1 MRHALG
7 VFGVLAAS
15 VLLAV
20 SAAMNWQ
27 FGYNLGRTP
36 FDGQI
41 YGAAS
46 AAADCMKALVPFFF
60 FAAWRNRMW
69 SQAVASALVWA
80 VVSVYSL
87 TSALGHAALNRAD
100 TTGARSAQSMNY
112 ADVRAD
118 LKRAQ
123 DQLSWIP
130 QHRPAATVQ
139 AEIQGVKGQRAW
151 DWSNGCTK
159 LDGAAERKLCDKFH
173 GLEAELGSATQADE
187 LEKRIAD
194 AQTKLSSQVNQH
206 GAASGDPQAVVLAAL
221 AQKFFPNVKV
231 EDVQTLMTVAVALLL
246 EIGSGLGMFVAF
258 SQWRPHDVRAPAA
271 PRIVPVAAPVATTIA
286 STSLTNTAAVAVA
299 AQPAVQQIAKPR
311 SGANDNKSA
320 PAITTTANVPA
331 ANVTRMIAPENDVE
345 RFYKESIEVTD
356 GSSLT
361 ATELYED
368 YCAWCETKQKEP
380 LALPTF
386 GRAFGELGVKKEK
399 IAGRIRYIGIALK
412 SEADRQEDKKPP
424 VFASAAA

>member
-1 MRHALG
+1 MRHVLG
-7 VFGVLAAS
+7 VLGVLAAG

-60 FAAWRNRMW
+60 FAAWRNKMW
-69 SQAVASALVWA
+69 AQAGASALVWA
-80 VVSVYSL
+80 VVTAYSL

-100 TTGARSAQSMNY
+100 TTGVRSVQTQSY
-112 ADVRAD
+112 QDVRAD
-118 LKRAQ
+118 VKRAQ

-130 QHRPAATVQ
+130 QHRPASTVQ
-139 AEIQGVKGQRAW
+139 AEIDGVKNSRAW
-151 DWSNGCTK
+151 GWSAGCSK
-159 LDGAAERKLCDKFH
+159 VDGKAERTLCDKYH
-173 GLEAELGSATQADE
+173 ALQAELGSAQQAAT

-194 AQTKLSSQVNQH
+194 LQVRLDSQGSHH
-206 GAASGDPQAVVLAAL
+206 GSAESDPQAAVLTAL
-221 AQKFFPNVKV
+221 LAKLFPGVQKA
-231 EDVQTLMTVAVALLL
+231 DVQTMMTVFVALLL
-246 EIGSGLGMFVAF
+246 EVGSGLGLYVAF
-258 SQWRPHDVRAPAA
+258 SQWRIHDVRAPSA
-271 PRIVPVAAPVATTIA
+271 PRIMPVAAAPAPMVH
-286 STSLTNTAAVAVA
+286 TAAVAVA

-311 SGANDNKSA
+311 SGANDNKVTA
-320 PAITTTANVPA
+320 PAATTTT
-331 ANVTRMIAPENDVE
+331 TRLVAPETDVE
-345 RFYKESIEVTD
+345 RFYKENIEVTD

-368 YCAWCETKQKEP
+368 YCDWCEAKSKEP

-412 SEADRQEDKKPP
+412 SENERREDKKPP
-424 VFASAAA
+424 VFNVQAA

>member
-7 VFGVLAAS
+7 VLGVLAAS

-69 SQAVASALVWA
+69 SQAAASALVWS
-80 VVSVYSL
+80 VVTVYSL

-112 ADVRAD
+112 QDVRAD
-118 LKRAQ
+118 MRRAQ

-139 AEIQGVKGQRAW
+139 AEIEGLKANRAW
-151 DWSNGCTK
+151 GWSNGCTK

-173 GLEAELGSATQADE
+173 GLEAELGSAQQATG

-194 AQTKLSSQVNQH
+194 AQARLATQSTQAGHSNGH
-206 GAASGDPQAVVLAAL
+206 SDGDPQAVVLTAL
-221 AQKFFPNVKV
+221 LAKLFPSVQV
-231 EDVQTLMTVAVALLL
+231 ADVQTMMTVFVALLL
-246 EIGSGLGMFVAF
+246 EVGSGLGMYVAF
-258 SQWRPHDVRAPAA
+258 SQWRLYDVQAPSA
-271 PRIVPVAAPVATTIA
+271 PRFVPVAAATV
-286 STSLTNTAAVAVA
+286 NTAAVAVA

-311 SGANDNKSA
+311 SGANDNRSA
-320 PAITTTANVPA
+320 PA
-331 ANVTRMIAPENDVE
+331 VTRMLAPENDVE

-368 YCAWCETKQKEP
+368 YCAWCETKTKEP

-412 SEADRQEDKKPP
+412 SDQNRQEDKKPP
-424 VFASAAA
+424 VFASQAA

>member
-7 VFGVLAAS
+7 VLGVLAAG

-20 SAAMNWQ
+20 SCAMNWQ

-60 FAAWRNRMW
+60 FAAWRNKMW
-69 SQAVASALVWA
+69 SQAAASALVWG
-80 VVSVYSL
+80 VVTTYSL

-112 ADVRAD
+112 SDVRAD
-118 LKRAQ
+118 MKRAQ

-130 QHRPAATVQ
+130 QHRPTATVQ
-139 AEIQGVKGQRAW
+139 AELEGLKGQRAW
-151 DWSNGCTK
+151 GWSNSCTK
-159 LDGAAERKLCDKFH
+159 VDGSGERKLCDKFH
-173 GLEAELGSATQADE
+173 GLEAELGSAQQAAE
-187 LEKRIAD
+187 LEKRIVE
-194 AQTKLSSQVNQH
+194 AQGKLANQPSH
-206 GAASGDPQAVVLAAL
+206 IGSAEGDPQAVVLATLL
-221 AQKFFPNVKV
+221 AKVSPGVKV
-231 EDVQTLMTVAVALLL
+231 ADVQTLMTVFVALLL
-246 EIGSGLGMFVAF
+246 EVGSGLGMYVAF
-258 SQWRPHDVRAPAA
+258 SQWRLYDVKAPSA
-271 PRIVPVAAPVATTIA
+271 PRFVPVATAATI
-286 STSLTNTAAVAVA
+286 NTAAVAVA
-299 AQPAVQQIAKPR
+299 AQPAVQQTAKPR
-311 SGANDNKSA
+311 SGANDNRTA
-320 PAITTTANVPA
+320 PA
-331 ANVTRMIAPENDVE
+331 VTRMLAPENDVE

-368 YCAWCETKQKEP
+368 YCAWCETKNKEP

-412 SEADRQEDKKPP
+412 SGLDRQEDTKPP
-424 VFASAAA
+424 VFASQAA

>member
-7 VFGVLAAS
+7 VLGVLAAG

-60 FAAWRNRMW
+60 FAAWRNKMW
-69 SQAVASALVWA
+69 SQAAASALVWG
-80 VVSVYSL
+80 VVTAYSL

-100 TTGARSAQSMNY
+100 TTGTRSVQSLNY
-112 ADVRAD
+112 QDVRSD
-118 LKRAQ
+118 MKRAQ
-123 DQLSWIP
+123 DELSWIP
-130 QHRPAATVQ
+130 QHRPTATIQ
-139 AEIQGVKGQRAW
+139 AEISGAKAHPAW
-151 DWSNGCTK
+151 GWSNGCTK
-159 LDGAAERKLCDKFH
+159 LDGKAEVKHCGKYHALQ
-173 GLEAELGSATQADE
+173 AELGSAEKADG
-187 LEKRIAD
+187 LEKRIVD
-194 AQTKLSSQVNQH
+194 AQAKV
-206 GAASGDPQAVVLAAL
+206 AATGSHTGSAEADPQAAVLTAL
-221 AQKFFPNVKV
+221 LAKLFPSVKV
-231 EDVQTLMTVAVALLL
+231 VDVQTMMTVFVALLL
-246 EIGSGLGMFVAF
+246 EVGSGLGMYVAF
-258 SQWRPHDVRAPAA
+258 SQWRMYDVQAPSA
-271 PRIVPVAAPVATTIA
+271 PRMSPVVTT
-286 STSLTNTAAVAVA
+286 LNTAAVAVA
-299 AQPAVQQIAKPR
+299 AQPAPVLIAKPR
-311 SGANDNKSA
+311 SGANDNKTA
-320 PAITTTANVPA
+320 PA
-331 ANVTRMIAPENDVE
+331 VTRMIAPETDVE

-368 YCAWCETKQKEP
+368 YCSWCETKSKEP

-399 IAGRIRYIGIALK
+399 IAGRIRYIGIALR
-412 SEADRQEDKKPP
+412 SDQDRQEDKKPP
-424 VFASAAA
+424 VYASQAA

>member
-1 MRHALG
+1 MRHVLG
-7 VFGVLAAS
+7 VLGVAAAG

-69 SQAVASALVWA
+69 AQASASALVW
-80 VVSVYSL
+80 VVVTAYSL

-100 TTGARSAQSMNY
+100 TTGARTVQTQSY
-112 ADVRAD
+112 QDVRAD
-118 LKRAQ
+118 VKRAQ
-123 DQLSWIP
+123 DQLSWVP
-130 QHRPAATVQ
+130 QHRPVATVQ
-139 AEIQGVKGQRAW
+139 AEIDGVKNSRAW
-151 DWSNGCTK
+151 GWSSGCTK
-159 LDGAAERKLCDKFH
+159 VDGKAERQACDRFH
-173 GLEAELGSATQADE
+173 ALQAELGSAQQGAM

-194 AQTKLSSQVNQH
+194 LQSKLDGQVAHH
-206 GAASGDPQAVVLAAL
+206 GSADADPQAAVLTAL
-221 AQKFFPNVKV
+221 LAKVLPNIEKA
-231 EDVQTLMTVAVALLL
+231 DVQTMMTVFVALLL
-246 EIGSGLGMFVAF
+246 EVGSGLGLFVAF
-258 SQWRPHDVRAPAA
+258 SQWRIHDVRAPSA
-271 PRIVPVAAPVATTIA
+271 PRIMPVAATPLPAI
-286 STSLTNTAAVAVA
+286 NTAAVAVA
-299 AQPAVQQIAKPR
+299 ALPAVQQIAAKPR
-311 SGANDNKSA
+311 SGANDNRVAA
-320 PAITTTANVPA
+320 PAALA
-331 ANVTRMIAPENDVE
+331 APPQPQQAQAHTTRMIAPETDVE
-345 RFYKESIEVTD
+345 RFYKENIDVTD

-368 YCAWCETKQKEP
+368 YCDWCEARNKEP

-412 SEADRQEDKKPP
+412 SELERREDTKPP
-424 VFASAAA
+424 VFEVKAA

>member
-7 VFGVLAAS
+7 ILGVLAAG

-27 FGYNLGRTP
+27 FGYNLGRNP
-36 FDGQI
+36 LDGQLF
-41 YGAAS
+41 GAAS

-69 SQAVASALVWA
+69 SQAAASALVWA
-80 VVSVYSL
+80 VVTGYSL
-87 TSALGHAALNRAD
+87 TSALGYAAQTRDDTAGARLTQSQQYQDARAD
-100 TTGARSAQSMNY
+100 M
-112 ADVRAD
+112 
-118 LKRAQ
+118 KRAQ

-139 AEIQGVKGQRAW
+139 ADIEGLKAQKAW
-151 DWSNGCTK
+151 GWSEGCK
-159 LDGAAERKLCDKFH
+159 KMDGAAERKLCDRFH
-173 GLEAELGSATQADE
+173 ALEAELGSANQAAG
-187 LEKRIAD
+187 LEKRITE
-194 AQTKLSSQVNQH
+194 AQAKVSGQATGV
-206 GAASGDPQAVVLAAL
+206 GAVEADPQAAVLVSL
-221 AQKFFPNVKV
+221 LSGIIPGLKV
-231 EDVQTLMTVAVALLL
+231 SQVQTMMSVAVALLL
-246 EIGSGLGMFVAF
+246 EVGSGLGMYVAF
-258 SQWRPHDVRAPAA
+258 SQWRLYDVKAPAA
-271 PRIVPVAAPVATTIA
+271 PRFVPVTAVATAPVTATH
-286 STSLTNTAAVAVA
+286 TAAVAVA

-311 SGANDNKSA
+311 SGANDNRSA
-320 PAITTTANVPA
+320 PA
-331 ANVTRMIAPENDVE
+331 VTRMIAPENDVE

-412 SEADRQEDKKPP
+412 SEMDRQEDKKPP
-424 VFASAAA
+424 VFASQAA

>member
-7 VFGVLAAS
+7 VLGVLAAG

-60 FAAWRNRMW
+60 FAAWRNKMW
-69 SQAVASALVWA
+69 SQAAASALVWG
-80 VVSVYSL
+80 VVTAYSL

-100 TTGARSAQSMNY
+100 TTGTRSVQSLNY
-112 ADVRAD
+112 QDVRSD

-123 DQLSWIP
+123 DELSWIP
-130 QHRPAATVQ
+130 QHRPAATIL
-139 AEIQGVKGQRAW
+139 ADISGAKAHRAW
-151 DWSNGCTK
+151 GWSSGCTK
-159 LDGAAERKLCDKFH
+159 LDGKAEVQHCSKFH
-173 GLEAELGSATQADE
+173 ALQAELGSAEKADG
-187 LEKRIAD
+187 LEKRVAD
-194 AQTKLSSQVNQH
+194 AQSKLATTSSH
-206 GAASGDPQAVVLAAL
+206 TGSAEADPQAAVLTALLAKLFPSIKVV
-221 AQKFFPNVKV
+221 
-231 EDVQTLMTVAVALLL
+231 DVQTMMTVFVALLL
-246 EIGSGLGMFVAF
+246 EVGSGLGMYVAF
-258 SQWRPHDVRAPAA
+258 SQWRMYDVQAPSA
-271 PRIVPVAAPVATTIA
+271 PRMSPVVTK
-286 STSLTNTAAVAVA
+286 LDTAAVAVA
-299 AQPAVQQIAKPR
+299 AQPAVQIAKPR
-311 SGANDNKSA
+311 SGANDNRTASA
-320 PAITTTANVPA
+320 
-331 ANVTRMIAPENDVE
+331 VTRMIAPETDVE

-368 YCAWCETKQKEP
+368 YCAWCETKSKEP

-399 IAGRIRYIGIALK
+399 IAGRIRYIGIALR
-412 SEADRQEDKKPP
+412 SDQDRQEDKKPP
-424 VFASAAA
+424 VFASQAA

>member
-7 VFGVLAAS
+7 VLGVLAAG

-69 SQAVASALVWA
+69 SQAAAAALVWG
-80 VVSVYSL
+80 VVTAYSL

-100 TTGARSAQSMNY
+100 TTGSRSAQAASY
-112 ADVRAD
+112 QDVRAD
-118 LKRAQ
+118 MKRAQ
-123 DQLSWIP
+123 DELSWIP
-130 QHRPAATVQ
+130 QHRPVATVQ
-139 AEIQGVKGQRAW
+139 AEIQGAKAHKAW
-151 DWSNGCTK
+151 GWSNGCAK
-159 LDGAAERKLCDKFH
+159 IDGKAEAAHCGKYQNL
-173 GLEAELGSATQADE
+173 LAELGSAEKADL
-187 LEKRIAD
+187 LEKRISD
-194 AQTKLSSQVNQH
+194 AQSRLASSPTQH
-206 GAASGDPQAVVLAAL
+206 GSASADPQAAVLATLL
-221 AQKFFPNVKV
+221 AKVFPSVKV
-231 EDVQTLMTVAVALLL
+231 EDVQTLMTVFVALLL
-246 EIGSGLGMFVAF
+246 EVGSGLGMYVAF
-258 SQWRPHDVRAPAA
+258 SQWRLYDVKAPSA
-271 PRIVPVAAPVATTIA
+271 PRIMPVAAAATI
-286 STSLTNTAAVAVA
+286 NTAAVAVA
-299 AQPAVQQIAKPR
+299 AQPAVHQIAKPR
-311 SGANDNKSA
+311 SGANDNRSA
-320 PAITTTANVPA
+320 PA
-331 ANVTRMIAPENDVE
+331 VTRMVAPETDVE

-368 YCAWCETKQKEP
+368 YCAWCETKSKEP

-412 SEADRQEDKKPP
+412 SGQERTEDKKPP
-424 VFASAAA
+424 VYASQAA

>member
-1 MRHALG
+1 MRHVLG
-7 VFGVLAAS
+7 VLGVLAAS

-69 SQAVASALVWA
+69 SQAAASALVWA
-80 VVSVYSL
+80 VVTAYSL

-100 TTGARSAQSMNY
+100 TTGARSVQTQSY
-112 ADVRAD
+112 QDVRAD
-118 LKRAQ
+118 MKRAQ
-123 DQLSWIP
+123 DQLSWVP

-139 AEIQGVKGQRAW
+139 AEIDGVKNSRAW
-151 DWSNGCTK
+151 GWSSGCTK
-159 LDGAAERKLCDKFH
+159 VDGKAERQACDRFH
-173 GLEAELGSATQADE
+173 ALQAELGSAQQAAT
-187 LEKRIAD
+187 LEKRIAELE
-194 AQTKLSSQVNQH
+194 TRLGSQGSHH
-206 GAASGDPQAVVLAAL
+206 GSAEADPQAAVLTAL
-221 AQKFFPNVKV
+221 LAKVFPGVQKA
-231 EDVQTLMTVAVALLL
+231 DVQTMMTVFVALLL
-246 EIGSGLGMFVAF
+246 EVGSGLGLYIAF
-258 SQWRPHDVRAPAA
+258 SQWRIHDVRAPSA
-271 PRIVPVAAPVATTIA
+271 PRIMPVAATPVPAI
-286 STSLTNTAAVAVA
+286 NTAAVAVA

-311 SGANDNKSA
+311 SGANDNKVAQPAAIAPPAAQSAA
-320 PAITTTANVPA
+320 PA
-331 ANVTRMIAPENDVE
+331 RMVAPETDVE
-345 RFYKESIEVTD
+345 RFYKENIEVTD

-368 YCAWCETKQKEP
+368 YCDWCEAKSKEP

-412 SEADRQEDKKPP
+412 SGQEHREDKKPP
-424 VFASAAA
+424 VFGVQAA

>member
-7 VFGVLAAS
+7 VLGVMAAG

-69 SQAVASALVWA
+69 SQAVASALVWG
-80 VVSVYSL
+80 VVTAYSL

-100 TTGARSAQSMNY
+100 TTGARSVQSMNY
-112 ADVRAD
+112 QDVRAD
-118 LKRAQ
+118 MKRAQ

-130 QHRPAATVQ
+130 QHRPAVTVQ
-139 AEIQGVKGQRAW
+139 AEIEGLKAQRAW
-151 DWSNGCTK
+151 GWSEGCKK
-159 LDGAAERKLCDKFH
+159 LDGKAERQLCDKFH
-173 GLEAELGSATQADE
+173 GLEAELGSAQQAKE
-187 LEKRIAD
+187 LETRITA
-194 AQTKLSSQVNQH
+194 AQTKLESQSSH
-206 GAASGDPQAVVLAAL
+206 TGSASADPQAAVLTAL
-221 AQKFFPNVKV
+221 LAKAFPTIKV
-231 EDVQTLMTVAVALLL
+231 EDVQTMMTVFVALLL
-246 EIGSGLGMFVAF
+246 EVGSGLGMYVAF
-258 SQWRPHDVRAPAA
+258 SQWRLNDVQAPSA
-271 PRIVPVAAPVATTIA
+271 PRFVPVAQAATI
-286 STSLTNTAAVAVA
+286 NTAAVAVA

-311 SGANDNKSA
+311 SGANDNRSQ
-320 PAITTTANVPA
+320 PAVTTPRLV
-331 ANVTRMIAPENDVE
+331 APETDVE
-345 RFYKESIEVTD
+345 KFYKESIDVTD

-368 YCAWCETKQKEP
+368 YCAWCETKTKEP

-412 SEADRQEDKKPP
+412 SDQDRQEDKKPP
-424 VFASAAA
+424 VFASQAA